1 MFQLIIIVLFSVI
14 VITIYF
20 STSNDGIFSP
30 GAAYALSFIPSSLL
44 LLLYIDKWNVDLG
57 LSTVFVII
65 SGLLIFSVTSMTV
78 KKIRFAR
85 LYAMKKSVSS
95 YCSSINK
102 NSGSNEIATWKYM
115 FFIAFQMATLIVLLK
130 YIISIVG
137 MGSFAFIMNAIR
149 QKTVAEYVDLPS
161 WIGIMRSVSIVSGYI
176 WIYLLFNIRRKKGA
190 LKVKVYLLINLC
202 LSIFVSILLGGRGNL
217 ISIIVI
223 GWSLYYSFSDTGIGQ
238 RCQRMRIKGYI
249 YAIIIVIFGVVAFQ
263 SLGRFLGR
271 QLKYSN
277 LDYLAV
283 YLSAP
288 IKNLDTFLKESGN
301 SISVFQGISR
311 GLNTNQTLSSI
322 LNYVSVKFHIA
333 DLYHTRELT
342 TTFWPDQR
350 INGYYLG
357 NCYTV
362 YASYLFDGG
371 WLGVL
376 IYTLLHAVCS
386 QFLYELIKKDKMYEQ
401 NGNIKISLILYCEV
415 WYYTVFS
422 FFDHMFYFNVITIG
436 FFRSIVYMIAI
447 KWFLYSVR
455 FGKRNIK

>member
-1 MFQLIIIVLFSVI
+1 M
-14 VITIYF
+14 
-20 STSNDGIFSP
+20 
-30 GAAYALSFIPSSLL
+30 
-44 LLLYIDKWNVDLG
+44 
-57 LSTVFVII
+57 
-65 SGLLIFSVTSMTV
+65 
-78 KKIRFAR
+78 
-85 LYAMKKSVSS
+85 
-95 YCSSINK
+95 
-102 NSGSNEIATWKYM
+102 
-115 FFIAFQMATLIVLLK
+115 
-130 YIISIVG
+130 
-137 MGSFAFIMNAIR
+137 
-149 QKTVAEYVDLPS
+149 
-161 WIGIMRSVSIVSGYI
+161 
-176 WIYLLFNIRRKKGA
+176 
-190 LKVKVYLLINLC
+190 
-202 LSIFVSILLGGRGNL
+202 LGGRGNL

-415 WYYTVFS
+415 LYYTVFS
-422 FFDHMFYFNVITIG
+422 FFDLMFYFNVITIG

-447 KWFLYSVR
+447 KWFLYRVR